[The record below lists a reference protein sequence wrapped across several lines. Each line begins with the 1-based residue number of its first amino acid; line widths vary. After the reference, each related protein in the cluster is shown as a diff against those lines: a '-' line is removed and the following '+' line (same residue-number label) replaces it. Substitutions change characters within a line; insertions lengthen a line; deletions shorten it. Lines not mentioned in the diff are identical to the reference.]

1 MTATPYALLTS
12 ALAANPTHPL
22 ITYYDDT
29 TGERVELSALTTAN
43 WVAKTAN
50 LLQSEL
56 AAEPGDRAAILLPAH
71 WQTAVWLLACS
82 ATGVVADLGGDPKS
96 ADLVVA
102 GPDALDAGRA
112 CSGERIAL
120 GLRPLGV
127 RFPAPP
133 DGYRDY
139 AVEVPGQP
147 DDFAPF
153 APVAPDDPAIAVAG
167 EELTGEEAASRATA
181 DAAELGLAAGSRL
194 LSARPWDSWP
204 GVSAGLLAPLAA
216 HASVVLCPS
225 IDQLDGPSVEK
236 RHADERVTHVA

>member
-1 MTATPYALLTS
+1 MTATPYSLLTS

-29 TGERVELSALTTAN
+29 TGERVELSAVTTAN

-50 LLQSEL
+50 LLQGEL

-82 ATGVVADLGGDPKS
+82 ATGVVADVGGDPKS
-96 ADLVVA
+96 ADLVIA
-102 GPDALDAGRA
+102 GPDALGPGRA

-120 GLRPLGV
+120 GLRPLGA

-133 DGYRDY
+133 EGYRDY

-153 APVAPDDPAIAVAG
+153 SPVDPGSPALAVAG
-167 EELTGEEAASRATA
+167 EELTGAEAAARAAA
-181 DAAELGLAAGSRL
+181 DASELGLANGSRL

-204 GVSAGLLAPLAA
+204 GLSAGLLAPLAA
-216 HASVVLCPS
+216 HGSVVLCPH
-225 IDQLDGPSVEK
+225 LDRLEGAALEK
-236 RHADERVTHVA
+236 RHTDERVTHVA